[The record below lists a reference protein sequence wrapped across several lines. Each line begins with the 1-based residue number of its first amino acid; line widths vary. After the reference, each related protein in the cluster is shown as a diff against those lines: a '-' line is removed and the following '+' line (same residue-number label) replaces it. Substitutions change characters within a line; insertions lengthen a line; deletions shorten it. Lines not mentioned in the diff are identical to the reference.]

1 MHRFKSANFAIFRFC
16 QNGTNALSKRLGPN
30 CESSCV
36 PQHHM
41 VVFRGKSRV
50 QPPCCHLGSSNQY
63 CMTHF
68 SMRLALQRDARGVC
82 GVPYLLL
89 YVRACGLSPKHG
101 IAALFKALHSRIK
114 WTCVWSCKLINGLA
128 NKCLCDICFW
138 QRFYI
143 VVLGIVFFFFLT
155 SHLLFPYSF
164 WTFIQL

>member
-1 MHRFKSANFAIFRFC
+1 MAIKFVLVEIVLVETVLVGDPLYVTFITLKRSVLAKIIFEFKTASLAIFQFC
-16 QNGTNALSKRLGPN
+16 QNGTNAPSKRLRPN

-114 WTCVWSCKLINGLA
+114 
-128 NKCLCDICFW
+128 
-138 QRFYI
+138 
-143 VVLGIVFFFFLT
+143 
-155 SHLLFPYSF
+155 
-164 WTFIQL
+164 

>member
-1 MHRFKSANFAIFRFC
+1 
-16 QNGTNALSKRLGPN
+16 
-30 CESSCV
+30 
-36 PQHHM
+36 M

-114 WTCVWSCKLINGLA
+114 WTCVWSCKLI
-128 NKCLCDICFW
+128 IFMW
-138 QRFYI
+138 
-143 VVLGIVFFFFLT
+143 FFFESLVGHWSSSIADMFLKYFSPFAAVKIGKKKCASSFVSKWWCT
-155 SHLLFPYSF
+155 LFANFYCSERRKV
-164 WTFIQL
+164 L